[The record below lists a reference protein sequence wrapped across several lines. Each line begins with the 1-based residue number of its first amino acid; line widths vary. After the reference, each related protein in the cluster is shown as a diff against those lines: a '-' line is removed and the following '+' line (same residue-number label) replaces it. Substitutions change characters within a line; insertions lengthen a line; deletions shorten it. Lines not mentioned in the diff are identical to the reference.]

1 MKKKIV
7 VCFVLAIVAI
17 FSLIFVLD
25 TDTNSRSN
33 GDSPSNGGTTP
44 TYSSYAPGVKPAV
57 TDVIVTADNDPGY
70 THGRDH
76 WTMHDVTVTRSS
88 TASIPEGSLLQ
99 YLYGENLWETLNEGS
114 SFTIDEDG
122 QHTLNLR
129 YAEYIGDN
137 EDGEAIY
144 DPSEI
149 SDPIYINIDSVTEF
163 NVNAVVILNTIQVEF
178 VIDSLA
184 PIRSYTYTVAGDATV
199 YNVPSSMLIN
209 VGWNKTVTI
218 TATKYTGATAIKT
231 VSIGS
236 DPSLT
241 GNMYVEVAVSTTGTF
256 TNNWLNGN
264 YTFTLSLRGGSI
276 EEGGTFQ
283 YNRNDSATWVD
294 ISGNTLTVDSTTYL
308 MTGKGDTYHF
318 RYTRL
323 GNSTQQ
329 TGEYLVRID
338 KSSAPAITINK
349 DAYTGG
355 IVNSFLLN
363 ITITSIPR
371 CGIRSVNI
379 SGNVVLNAAAALAV
393 TDPKMTT
400 YSVLLTPSGNGAYS
414 ISVTDNMGR
423 TSAVQTLQLTAAS
436 NNSTGGVYLVATG
449 NPTNWTQG
457 PVNLTVEKSSNKGPA
472 ITTLYYSQDGANFTP
487 MTGSTLTVTKNGTYY
502 FRGNVKNG
510 SPLFGGPIIV
520 NRIDSTVPTISVAN
534 CNNNDWVPNNFVL
547 YLTRNVGPSGV
558 RTLTVRRN
566 SDTPI
571 NLNGTSYQVTQS
583 GSYTF
588 TVING
593 VGLSASTTLNI
604 NVDTT
609 TNLDFNVQRTD
620 SVNRELEDNTGK
632 RWIDGTVTFTFNST
646 PNVVGV
652 PVVYSYSL
660 DNGNSWQPISGSI
673 LQLSGN
679 RDDEYTFRAA
689 TIGGSAT
696 TLATPAAANEFDV
709 SLFSGE
715 LEIQVDMEWTQE
727 GGNAKVIFDIYSP
740 NTLAPYTAWYMRK
753 TASDL
758 DFGSPISLA
767 GYTDDGY
774 HYYLVITAEDFRA
787 TYRFYLISDLD
798 GNIKS
803 DDVDIEIFKDSEIAT
818 IGYDYDFTNTWVSQ
832 ATISLYNTSE
842 GPSGTLYEYS
852 LNGTN
857 WFAITGDKLNLGVG
871 ADPSLLVINQQI
883 QLRARRG
890 YLADLETPT
899 WSNIYTGVI
908 KVDGSVGISVVDN
921 TVATGTVTSPLGS
934 LYTSNPIQL
943 NLNFT
948 NGGSGFNYISILLPN
963 NLSRVITSTH
973 ISNVSYTELWAVI
986 SQYPQING
994 TYTVSVTNG
1003 VGVNKLYSFTI
1014 DRYDATEPVFG
1025 ITTGGTTGQWTNSAV
1040 SFTITNPTT
1049 PSSGVRY
1056 YYSIS
1061 TDNGSSWGA
1070 PILVPYVASQY
1081 SLTFDTIGE
1090 HTFKFWAVSGSNK
1103 TYDYPIQPVVMI
1115 EELIGGGDTV
1125 VFTATPSTTS
1135 WTNQDI
1141 TITLSAVGTLQTITY
1156 FIKNGINYTQL
1167 DANTHT
1173 VSQNGTYTFG
1183 ATIGTSTD
1191 KIDFSVTISNIETT
1205 SPSFNV
1211 ASDGD
1216 ITQNSPVTNNPW
1228 NNKNVKFFFTP
1239 TTTIASGVQYYL
1251 GTTTDNGAT
1260 WTYGTTAISS
1270 PYEATTTGW
1279 YRFKAVSG
1287 ARNEAL
1293 SLGYYIQIDS
1303 VPPAITLSASVA
1315 FTTSSGGIS
1324 INNFVSSTTITVTA
1338 HVGVSGYTDNSI
1350 QIYDGAYRTINGTWE
1365 SDGSGGWNFTGTY
1378 LINVT
1383 GTFTFTVTSAGG
1395 GTASKTLDATK
1406 VDPVS
1411 PSFSVSYSQPLNRW
1425 VTSALTFTLADLVT
1439 PISTV
1444 TYEYRILNTDA
1455 TNTVFQTWAPLPA
1468 PSGNPQ
1474 KIELVAQQ
1482 GNYIYEF
1489 RATSGSNVVY
1499 TTGRNYNSM
1508 VDTTTPTITL
1518 TSSATATEVGG
1529 KLTISGYVQST
1540 TITINA
1546 HVGVSSYRADSITV
1560 FDGTYRNITGVWT
1573 PNVSIGGYDFVGTYT
1588 LTATGEYPFTVT
1600 SVSGATASKTVDAT
1614 NIDTVTPTFS
1624 ISYDQ
1629 PINRWVTSA
1638 LTFTLTVL
1646 ATPASNATYEYR
1658 ILNPNGTV
1666 LSGYDWADT
1675 SNLVPSGSPT
1685 KIATTVAIQGNYL
1698 YEFRATSGTGVQ
1710 YSTGRNYNS
1719 MVDTTAPT
1727 ITLSSSATAADVSGK
1742 LTISNFVL
1750 ETTITVTAHVGVSGR
1765 PATNSITV
1773 YDGTIRDVTGTW
1785 TSDGSGGYNFSGT
1798 YRLTASGEYP
1808 FTVTNLGGASVSKT
1822 VDATK
1827 VDTVVPTFSVSY
1839 DQPMGKWVG
1848 ETLTFTLSDLI
1859 IPVSTV
1865 TYSYR
1870 ILNNNENRTV
1880 YLGWTSLP
1888 APSGTPA
1895 TITLEAIQGEF
1906 IYEFRAVS
1914 GTTKTHIL
1922 GEDERFLAK
1931 VDTKTPILSITDP
1944 TNGEADDVVHDFYD
1958 LQINNLTTMFGPSG
1972 GKINVTYNG
1981 ITETV
1986 IGGTFQVNMNVLYT
2000 FVAIS
2005 NAGLSSTEVTFDVKN
2020 IDRAAPEFEVN
2031 YSGIINSWTAGATT
2045 FTVRQTT
2052 FDAQDV
2058 KFYVSVN
2065 GGARILLRESATVP
2079 NTYQFVAYAG
2089 NNYYV
2094 FSAVAR
2100 SGKTTT
2106 SRSYTVMYDPSS
2118 PSIFVDGNPTNY
2130 TVEATLVP
2138 RVSYGASG
2146 GTLTVTMPNGTT
2158 QSVTG
2163 NLVVYTNGAY
2173 VFSVTSGTGI
2183 TATYTVNVTKIDRSE
2198 PVFTVTSV
2206 GELNNW
2212 TATAVVFTINPVIV
2226 PISGVRYYV
2235 KYGNVE
2241 REITEVAGK
2250 YNFTSVIGEH
2260 TYTFTAMTNL
2270 GVTAQSS
2277 AYTVRY
2283 DTFVPVLYVSGLTNN
2298 SPSNDI
2304 SVNLQA
2310 DYGDLSPSGSIWVS
2324 VDGGS
2329 YIRLTSEL
2337 YQIDTNGVYM
2347 FKAIST
2353 TGIETEPQMYSVNTI
2368 VSTRPSA
2375 SGTVNNVDYTITEIA
2390 GTWGK
2395 DVKIKGTNFTS
2406 FTVLMNAAPYTE
2418 ITLIDEI
2425 NGTSSFGAA
2434 YYIEGSLL
2442 FTVNGSYEV
2451 VFTDA
2456 AGNTS
2461 TVRFVVN
2468 KPNYLLIG
2476 ILAGVG
2482 AIVLGAIA
2490 FLIVIIIRNKRMIAR
2505 LIAASTVSDDPNKFV
2520 MFKKV

>member
-57 TDVIVTADNDPGY
+57 TDVIVTAAGEPGY

-122 QHTLNLR
+122 QYTLNLR

-137 EDGEAIY
+137 EDGEAVY

-149 SDPIYINIDSVTEF
+149 SDPIYINIDSVTDF
-163 NVNAVVILNTIQVEF
+163 TVNAVVTLNTIQVEF

-218 TATKYTGATAIKT
+218 TATKYTGATATKT
-231 VSIGS
+231 VSTGS

-264 YTFTLSLRGGSI
+264 YIFTLTLQGGAV

-349 DAYTGG
+349 DAYTTGT
-355 IVNSFLLN
+355 IVDSFLLN
-363 ITITSIPR
+363 ITITNIPR

-379 SGNVVLNAAAALAV
+379 SGNAVLNAAAALAV

-436 NNSTGGVYLVATG
+436 NNSTGGVSLVATG

-457 PVNLTVEKSSNKGPA
+457 PVTLTVEKSSNKGPA

-558 RTLTVRRN
+558 KELTVRRN

-593 VGLSASTTLNI
+593 VGLSASTTMYI

-632 RWIDGTVTFTFNST
+632 RWIDGTVTFAFSST
-646 PNVVGV
+646 PNVTGV

-740 NTLAPYTAWYMRK
+740 NTLAPYTAWYMKK
-753 TASDL
+753 TASDP
-758 DFGSPISLA
+758 DFGSPIPLA

-787 TYRFYLISDLD
+787 TYRFYLVSDLD
-798 GNIKS
+798 GSIKS

-921 TVATGTVTSPLGS
+921 TAATGIVTSPLGS

-963 NLSRVITSTH
+963 NLSRNITTTH
-973 ISNVSYTELWAVI
+973 LTAATYSELWSVI
-986 SQYPQING
+986 SAYATING

-1025 ITTGGTTGQWTNSAV
+1025 ITTGGTIGQWTNSAV

-1049 PSSGVRY
+1049 PSSGVSY
-1056 YYSIS
+1056 YYSIY
-1061 TDNGSSWGA
+1061 TTATGWGS
-1070 PILVPYVASQY
+1070 PISVPYVASQY
-1081 SLTFDTIGE
+1081 SLTFDTLGE
-1090 HTFKFWAVSGSNK
+1090 HTLRFWAVSGSNER
-1103 TYDYPIQPVVMI
+1103 YDYPIQPVVMI

-1141 TITLSAVGTLQTITY
+1141 TITLSAAGTLQTITY
-1156 FIKNGINYTQL
+1156 FIKNGSNYIPL
-1167 DANTHT
+1167 EGNTTT

-1205 SPSFNV
+1205 LPSFNV

-1216 ITQNSPVTNNPW
+1216 LTQDLSVW
-1228 NNKNVKFFFTP
+1228 NNRNVNFYFTP
-1239 TTTIASGVQYYL
+1239 TTTINSGVTYYL
-1251 GTTTDNGAT
+1251 GTTTDDGET
-1260 WTYGTTAISS
+1260 WTYGTTPITS
-1270 PYEATTTGW
+1270 PYQATSSGW

-1287 ARNEAL
+1287 ANNEAE

-1303 VPPAITLSASVA
+1303 VPPTISLSASVA
-1315 FTTSSGGIS
+1315 FTTSAGGIT
-1324 INNFVSSTTITVTA
+1324 INNFVSATTITITA
-1338 HVGVSGYTDNSI
+1338 HVGVSGYTTNSI
-1350 QIYDGAYRTINGTWE
+1350 QIYDGAYRTITGSWV
-1365 SDGSGGWNFTGTY
+1365 SDGSNGYNFTGTY

-1395 GTASKTLDATK
+1395 GTALKTLDASK
-1406 VDPVS
+1406 VDPAS
-1411 PSFSVSYSQPLNRW
+1411 PSFTVSYDKPLNTW
-1425 VTSALTFTLADLVT
+1425 AISALTFTLANLVT
-1439 PISTV
+1439 PISSV
-1444 TYEYRILNTDA
+1444 TYEYRILNVDE
-1455 TNTVFQTWAPLPA
+1455 TNTVFQGWTTFT
-1468 PSGNPQ
+1468 PSGTPAT
-1474 KIELVAQQ
+1474 ITLVARE

-1508 VDTTTPTITL
+1508 VDTVTPTITL
-1518 TSSATATEVGG
+1518 TSSATATDIGG
-1529 KLTISGYVQST
+1529 KLTISNFVSTT
-1540 TITINA
+1540 TITIRA
-1546 HVGVSSYRADSITV
+1546 HVGVSGYTPNSITV
-1560 FDGTYRNITGVWT
+1560 IDGISRNITGVWT

-1624 ISYDQ
+1624 ISYNQ
-1629 PINRWVTSA
+1629 PLDRWVTSA

-1646 ATPASNATYEYR
+1646 ATPASSATYQYR
-1658 ILNPNGTV
+1658 ILNVDATNTV
-1666 LSGYDWADT
+1666 FQGWT
-1675 SNLVPSGSPT
+1675 SLTTPTGSPAT
-1685 KIATTVAIQGNYL
+1685 TTTVAIQGNYL

-1710 YSTGRNYNS
+1710 YSTGRNFNS

-1727 ITLSSSATAADVSGK
+1727 ITLSSSATASDVDGK
-1742 LTISNFVL
+1742 LTISGFVL

-1773 YDGTIRDVTGTW
+1773 YDGTIRDVTGSW
-1785 TSDGSGGYNFSGT
+1785 TSDGSGGFNFSGT
-1798 YRLTASGEYP
+1798 YKLTTSGEYP

-1827 VDTVVPTFSVSY
+1827 VDTVVPTFSVSH

-1865 TYSYR
+1865 AYSYR

-1880 YLGWTSLP
+1880 YQGWTSLP

-1895 TITLEAIQGEF
+1895 TITLEAIQGEY

-1931 VDTKTPILSITDP
+1931 VDTKIPTLSITDP
-1944 TNGEADDVVHDFYD
+1944 TENDEAETVYEFYN
-1958 LQINNLTTMFGPSG
+1958 LTINNFTTMFGPSG
-1972 GKINVTYNG
+1972 GKINVTFMG
-1981 ITETV
+1981 ITTTV
-1986 IGGTFQVNMNVLYT
+1986 TSGSYQISNNGTYT
-2000 FVAIS
+2000 FEAIS
-2005 NAGLSSTEVTFDVKN
+2005 NAGLSSGTETVVIFR

-2031 YSGIINSWTAGATT
+2031 YSGVINSWTAGVTT
-2045 FTVRQTT
+2045 FTVRQTS

-2065 GGARILLRESATVP
+2065 GGARILLRESATVA
-2079 NTYQFVAYAG
+2079 NTYQFVAYSG
-2089 NNYYV
+2089 NNYYI
-2094 FSAVAR
+2094 FSAVSR

-2106 SRSYTVMYDPSS
+2106 SRSYTVMYDPAS
-2118 PSIFVDGNPTNY
+2118 PSVFVDGNPTNY

-2146 GTLTVTMPNGTT
+2146 GSLTVTMPNGTT

-2183 TATYTVNVTKIDRSE
+2183 TATYTVNVTMIDRGA

-2241 REITEVAGK
+2241 REITEVAGE
-2250 YNFTSVIGEH
+2250 YTFNSVIGEH

-2283 DTFVPVLYVSGLTNN
+2283 DTFVPVLYVSGLTGNT
-2298 SPSNDI
+2298 PSNDI

-2337 YQIDTNGVYM
+2337 YLIDTNGVYM

-2476 ILAGVG
+2476 ILSGVG